1 MNIRIIRKAIS
12 LLIVDVIIIIGI
24 FVLQFR
30 TDSSI
35 IEKIGNLQLTFSQT
49 EDAEKGMILQN
60 KFRLTYNGI
69 NFYFDNQNPVTVVK
83 SDETKSSLTLES
95 WQKDDDLSYTLNFSD
110 DVKVTFNL
118 DSAEE
123 NSSLFINTVL
133 PAKIHSVFLPFN
145 YSSNIKIEQQE
156 NHSLV
161 LNNKN
166 NSWEL
171 QADSIDSGLFALSNK
186 KPKGIYSIYQEE
198 TKFTFDVLHD
208 SPLADLS
215 LFQKNIAALKVNL
228 ISSFKSNTNNAN
240 ISEQVIVSYIAAQ
253 AERGN
258 YSVAIDEIPS
268 SLKKSSKR
276 TYLSAPY
283 LNTLSDMNELLE
295 KSISDYE
302 SKISTNVNA
311 ESLDIF
317 TIHNISNYMA
327 IHSKPKD
334 VKSLLENTSKKDL
347 TNASISQVSG
357 ILQVYV
363 NLADLMPSYAKI
375 LEPILPSCIE
385 KITQA
390 CSYDNNKLTI
400 SENGTFLSVMQAVEI
415 GFAVMRYGIQINDNS
430 LQNAGYVLV
439 NSYLSENSSFDLRTL
454 ANLYPVIAY
463 DNWYYPHLQIIN
475 KDSDNIMWAW
485 TCARTISYEK
495 ESDDIL
501 NLTIDFPEGYT
512 HYVII
517 KGLPHFSTIYI
528 YDMAFRTDPRF
539 ETYNSSGYVYRQQSK
554 TLLLKSRH
562 KTRKENIR
570 FDFTEPEK
578 KKTTEQKNNNLKETE
593 GSITSDKTTESD
605 TSGNDTS
612 KNSVNKKIEQKEIS
626 NTQETNISNELSE
639 HKETNNESVESE

>member
-24 FVLQFR
+24 FILQFR

-35 IEKIGNLQLTFSQT
+35 IEKIGNLHLTFSQT

-60 KFRLTYNGI
+60 KFRLSYNGI
-69 NFYFDNQNPVTVVK
+69 NFYFDNQNPVTAAK
-83 SDETKSSLTLES
+83 NDETKSPLTLES

-110 DVKVTFNL
+110 DVKVTFSL
-118 DSAEE
+118 DSTEE
-123 NSSLFINTVL
+123 NASLIVNSEI
-133 PAKIHSVFLPFN
+133 PSKIQSIFLPYN

-156 NHSLV
+156 DDSLV
-161 LNNKN
+161 LNNKKD
-166 NSWEL
+166 SWEL
-171 QADSIDSGLFALSNK
+171 KADSIDAGLFALSSHK
-186 KPKGIYSIYQEE
+186 SHGFYSIYQEE
-198 TKFTFDVLHD
+198 KKFTFDVLHD

-215 LFQKNIAALKVNL
+215 LFQKNIAALKTNL
-228 ISSFKSNTNNAN
+228 ISSYKSNTNNAN
-240 ISEQVIVSYIAAQ
+240 VSEQVIVSYIAAQ

-347 TNASISQVSG
+347 TNASISQISG

-612 KNSVNKKIEQKEIS
+612 KNSVNTEIEQKEIS

>member
-35 IEKIGNLQLTFSQT
+35 IEKIGNLQFTFSQT
-49 EDAEKGMILQN
+49 EDAEKGMIPQN

-69 NFYFDNQNPVTVVK
+69 NFYFDNQNPVTAVK
-83 SDETKSSLTLES
+83 SDETKSPLTLVS
-95 WQKDDDLSYTLNFSD
+95 WQKNDDLSYTLNFTD
-110 DVKVTFNL
+110 DVKVTFKL
-118 DSAEE
+118 DSIEE
-123 NSSLFINTVL
+123 NASLFVDSEI
-133 PAKIHSVFLPFN
+133 PAQIKSIFLPFN
-145 YSSNIKIEQQE
+145 YSSNIKVQQQE
-156 NHSLV
+156 NNSLV
-161 LNNKN
+161 LNNKKD
-166 NSWEL
+166 SWEL
-171 QADSIDSGLFALSNK
+171 EADSVESGLFALSNQK
-186 KPKGIYSIYQEE
+186 SQGFYSIYQEE
-198 TKFTFDVLHD
+198 KKFTFDLLND

-215 LFQKNIAALKVNL
+215 LFQKNIAALKTNL
-228 ISSFKSNTNNAN
+228 ISSYKSNTNNAN

-253 AERGN
+253 AEKGN
-258 YSVAIDEIPS
+258 YSVAIEEIPS
-268 SLKKSSKR
+268 NLKKSSQR

-302 SKISTNVNA
+302 SKISANVNA
-311 ESLDIF
+311 DSLDIF
-317 TIHNISNYMA
+317 TIHNISNYMVV
-327 IHSKPKD
+327 HSKPND
-334 VKSLLENTSKKDL
+334 VKALLENSSTKDL

-363 NLADLMPSYAKI
+363 NLVDLMPSYAKI

-390 CSYDNNKLTI
+390 CSYDNGKLTI

-415 GFAVMRYGIQINDNS
+415 GFAVMRYGIQINNDS

-454 ANLYPVIAY
+454 ANLYPIIAY

-475 KDSDNIMWAW
+475 KNSDDLMWAW
-485 TCARTISYEK
+485 TCARTISYDK

-539 ETYNSSGYVYRQQSK
+539 ETYNSSGYVYKQKSK
-554 TLLLKSRH
+554 TLLLKSRQ

-570 FDFTEPEK
+570 FDFKEPEK
-578 KKTTEQKNNNLKETE
+578 KK
-593 GSITSDKTTESD
+593 SDKSKTQATFDPNKTNSTVNSTEKEESTTSEDNTSLNEQIKNDNDESSD
-605 TSGNDTS
+605 LAGLKD
-612 KNSVNKKIEQKEIS
+612 ES
-626 NTQETNISNELSE
+626 N
-639 HKETNNESVESE
+639 

>member
-30 TDSSI
+30 ADSSI

-49 EDAEKGMILQN
+49 EDVEKGMILQN

-69 NFYFDNQNPVTVVK
+69 NFYFDNQNPVTAVK
-83 SDETKSSLTLES
+83 SDETKVSLTLES
-95 WQKDDDLSYTLNFSD
+95 WQKDNDLSYTLNFSD
-110 DVKVTFNL
+110 DVKVTFEL
-118 DSAEE
+118 DSIEE
-123 NSSLFINTVL
+123 NASLFVNSIL
-133 PAKIHSVFLPFN
+133 PVKIKSIFLPFN
-145 YSSNIKIEQQE
+145 YSSNIKVEQQE

-161 LNNKN
+161 LNNKKD
-166 NSWEL
+166 SWEL
-171 QADSIDSGLFALSNK
+171 EADSVDSGLFALSNQK
-186 KPKGIYSIYQEE
+186 LQGIYSIYQED

-208 SPLADLS
+208 SPLADLT
-215 LFQKNIAALKVNL
+215 LFQKNIAALKTNL
-228 ISSFKSNTNNAN
+228 ISAYKSNTNNAN

-253 AERGN
+253 AEKGN
-258 YSVAIDEIPS
+258 YLVAIDEIPS
-268 SLKKSSKR
+268 GMKRSTQR

-302 SKISTNVNA
+302 SKISANVNA
-311 ESLDIF
+311 DSLDIF
-317 TIHNISNYMA
+317 TIHNISNYMVV
-327 IHSKPKD
+327 HSKPKD
-334 VKSLLENTSKKDL
+334 VKLLLENTSTKDL
-347 TNASISQVSG
+347 TNASISQISG

-363 NLADLMPSYAKI
+363 NLVDLMPSYAKI

-390 CSYDNNKLTI
+390 CSYDNGKLTI

-415 GFAVMRYGIQINDNS
+415 GFAVMRYGIHIDDDS

-454 ANLYPVIAY
+454 ANLYPIIAY

-475 KDSDNIMWAW
+475 NDSNNLLWAW
-485 TCARTISYEK
+485 TCARAISYDK
-495 ESDDIL
+495 ESDDVL
-501 NLTIDFPEGYT
+501 DLTIDFPEGYT
-512 HYVII
+512 HYVIM
-517 KGLPHFSTIYI
+517 KGLPQFSTIYI

-539 ETYNSSGYVYRQQSK
+539 ETYNSSGYVYKQKSK

-562 KTRKENIR
+562 KTRKESIR
-570 FDFTEPEK
+570 FDFKEPEK
-578 KKTTEQKNNNLKETE
+578 KK
-593 GSITSDKTTESD
+593 SDKSKTQATVDPNKTNSTVNSTEKEESTTSEDNTSLNEQRKNDNDESSD
-605 TSGNDTS
+605 LTGLKDA
-612 KNSVNKKIEQKEIS
+612 S
-626 NTQETNISNELSE
+626 N
-639 HKETNNESVESE
+639 

>member
-49 EDAEKGMILQN
+49 EDAEKGMIPQN

-69 NFYFDNQNPVTVVK
+69 NFYFDNQNPVTAVK
-83 SDETKSSLTLES
+83 SDETKSPLTLVS
-95 WQKDDDLSYTLNFSD
+95 WQKNDDLSYTLNFTD
-110 DVKVTFNL
+110 DVKVTFKL
-118 DSAEE
+118 DSIEE
-123 NSSLFINTVL
+123 NASLFVDSEI
-133 PAKIHSVFLPFN
+133 PAQIKSIFLPFN
-145 YSSNIKIEQQE
+145 YSSNIKVQQQE
-156 NHSLV
+156 NNSLV
-161 LNNKN
+161 LNNKKD
-166 NSWEL
+166 SWEL
-171 QADSIDSGLFALSNK
+171 EADSVESGLFALSNQK
-186 KPKGIYSIYQEE
+186 SQGFYSIYQEE
-198 TKFTFDVLHD
+198 KKFTFDLLND

-215 LFQKNIAALKVNL
+215 LFQKNIAALKTNL
-228 ISSFKSNTNNAN
+228 ISSYKSNTNNAN

-253 AERGN
+253 AEKGN
-258 YSVAIDEIPS
+258 YSVAIEEIPS
-268 SLKKSSKR
+268 NMKKSSQR

-283 LNTLSDMNELLE
+283 LNTLSEMNELLE

-302 SKISTNVNA
+302 SKISANVNA
-311 ESLDIF
+311 DSLDIF
-317 TIHNISNYMA
+317 TIHNISNYMVV
-327 IHSKPKD
+327 HSKPND
-334 VKSLLENTSKKDL
+334 VKALLENASTKDL

-363 NLADLMPSYAKI
+363 NLVDLMPSYAKI

-390 CSYDNNKLTI
+390 CSYDNGKLTI

-415 GFAVMRYGIQINDNS
+415 GFAVMRYGIQINNDS

-454 ANLYPVIAY
+454 ANLYPIIAY

-475 KDSDNIMWAW
+475 KNSDDLMWAW
-485 TCARTISYEK
+485 TCARTISYDK

-517 KGLPHFSTIYI
+517 KGIPHFSTIYI

-539 ETYNSSGYVYRQQSK
+539 ETYNSSGYVYKQKSK

-570 FDFTEPEK
+570 FVFKEPEK
-578 KKTTEQKNNNLKETE
+578 KK
-593 GSITSDKTTESD
+593 SDKSKTQATVDPNKTNSTVNSTEKEESTTSEDNTSLNEQIKNDNDESSD
-605 TSGNDTS
+605 LAGLKD
-612 KNSVNKKIEQKEIS
+612 ES
-626 NTQETNISNELSE
+626 N
-639 HKETNNESVESE
+639 

>member
-49 EDAEKGMILQN
+49 EDAEKGMIPQN

-69 NFYFDNQNPVTVVK
+69 NFYFDNQNPVTAVK
-83 SDETKSSLTLES
+83 SDETKSPLTLVS
-95 WQKDDDLSYTLNFSD
+95 WQKNDDLSYTLNFTD
-110 DVKVTFNL
+110 DVKVTFKL
-118 DSAEE
+118 DSIEE
-123 NSSLFINTVL
+123 NASLFVDSEI
-133 PAKIHSVFLPFN
+133 PAQIKSIFLPFN
-145 YSSNIKIEQQE
+145 YSSNIKVQQQE
-156 NHSLV
+156 NNSLV
-161 LNNKN
+161 LNNKKD
-166 NSWEL
+166 SWEL
-171 QADSIDSGLFALSNK
+171 EADSVESGLFALSNQK
-186 KPKGIYSIYQEE
+186 SQGFYSIYQEE
-198 TKFTFDVLHD
+198 KKFTFDLLND

-215 LFQKNIAALKVNL
+215 LFQKNIAALKTNL
-228 ISSFKSNTNNAN
+228 ISSYKSNTNNAN

-253 AERGN
+253 AEKGN
-258 YSVAIDEIPS
+258 YSVAIEEIPS
-268 SLKKSSKR
+268 NMKKSSQR

-283 LNTLSDMNELLE
+283 LNTLSEMNELLE

-302 SKISTNVNA
+302 SKISANVNA
-311 ESLDIF
+311 DSLDIF
-317 TIHNISNYMA
+317 TIHNISNYMVV
-327 IHSKPKD
+327 HSKPKD
-334 VKSLLENTSKKDL
+334 VKALLENASTKDL

-363 NLADLMPSYAKI
+363 NLVDLMPSYAKI

-390 CSYDNNKLTI
+390 CSYDNGKLTI

-415 GFAVMRYGIQINDNS
+415 GFAVMRYGIQINNDS

-454 ANLYPVIAY
+454 ANLYPIIAY

-475 KDSDNIMWAW
+475 KNSDDLMWAW
-485 TCARTISYEK
+485 TCARKISYDK

-539 ETYNSSGYVYRQQSK
+539 ETYNSSGYVYKQKSK

-570 FDFTEPEK
+570 FDFKEPEK
-578 KKTTEQKNNNLKETE
+578 KK
-593 GSITSDKTTESD
+593 SDKSKTQATVDPNKTNSTVNSTEKEESTTSEDNTSLNEQIKNDNDESSD
-605 TSGNDTS
+605 LAGLKD
-612 KNSVNKKIEQKEIS
+612 ES
-626 NTQETNISNELSE
+626 N
-639 HKETNNESVESE
+639 

>member
-123 NSSLFINTVL
+123 NSSLFINTIL

-240 ISEQVIVSYIAAQ
+240 ISEQVIVSSTAAQ
-253 AERGN
+253 AERGT

-302 SKISTNVNA
+302 SKISANTNA

-463 DNWYYPHLQIIN
+463 DNWYYVGMDL
-475 KDSDNIMWAW
+475 
-485 TCARTISYEK
+485 C
-495 ESDDIL
+495 
-501 NLTIDFPEGYT
+501 
-512 HYVII
+512 
-517 KGLPHFSTIYI
+517 
-528 YDMAFRTDPRF
+528 
-539 ETYNSSGYVYRQQSK
+539 
-554 TLLLKSRH
+554 
-562 KTRKENIR
+562 
-570 FDFTEPEK
+570 
-578 KKTTEQKNNNLKETE
+578 KNNFLRKR
-593 GSITSDKTTESD
+593 I
-605 TSGNDTS
+605 
-612 KNSVNKKIEQKEIS
+612 
-626 NTQETNISNELSE
+626 
-639 HKETNNESVESE
+639 

>member
-49 EDAEKGMILQN
+49 EDAEKGMIPQN

-69 NFYFDNQNPVTVVK
+69 NFYFDNQNPVTAVK
-83 SDETKSSLTLES
+83 SDETKSPLTLVS
-95 WQKDDDLSYTLNFSD
+95 WQKNDDLSYTLNFTD
-110 DVKVTFNL
+110 DVKVTFKL
-118 DSAEE
+118 DSIEE
-123 NSSLFINTVL
+123 NASLFVDSEI
-133 PAKIHSVFLPFN
+133 PAQIKSIFLPFN
-145 YSSNIKIEQQE
+145 YSSNIKVQQQE
-156 NHSLV
+156 NNSLV
-161 LNNKN
+161 LNNKKD
-166 NSWEL
+166 SWEL
-171 QADSIDSGLFALSNK
+171 EADSVESGLFALSNQK
-186 KPKGIYSIYQEE
+186 SQGFYSIYQEE
-198 TKFTFDVLHD
+198 KKFTFDLLND

-215 LFQKNIAALKVNL
+215 LFQKNIAALKTNL
-228 ISSFKSNTNNAN
+228 ISSYKSNTNNAN

-253 AERGN
+253 AEKGN
-258 YSVAIDEIPS
+258 YSVAIEEIPS
-268 SLKKSSKR
+268 NLKKSSQR

-283 LNTLSDMNELLE
+283 FNTLSDMNELLE

-302 SKISTNVNA
+302 SKISANVNA
-311 ESLDIF
+311 DSLDIF
-317 TIHNISNYMA
+317 TIHNISNYMVV
-327 IHSKPKD
+327 HSKPND
-334 VKSLLENTSKKDL
+334 VKALLENSSTKDL

-363 NLADLMPSYAKI
+363 NLVDLMPSYAKI

-390 CSYDNNKLTI
+390 CSYDNGKLTI

-415 GFAVMRYGIQINDNS
+415 GFAVMRYGIQINNDS

-454 ANLYPVIAY
+454 ANLYPIIAY

-475 KDSDNIMWAW
+475 KNSDDLMWAW
-485 TCARTISYEK
+485 TCARTISYDK

-517 KGLPHFSTIYI
+517 KGIPHFSTIYI

-539 ETYNSSGYVYRQQSK
+539 ETYNSSGYVYKQKSK

-570 FDFTEPEK
+570 FDFKEPEK
-578 KKTTEQKNNNLKETE
+578 KK
-593 GSITSDKTTESD
+593 SDKSKTQATVDPNKTNSTVNSTEKEESTTSEDNTSLNEQIKNDNDESSD
-605 TSGNDTS
+605 LAGLKD
-612 KNSVNKKIEQKEIS
+612 ES
-626 NTQETNISNELSE
+626 N
-639 HKETNNESVESE
+639 

>member
-35 IEKIGNLQLTFSQT
+35 IEKIGNLQFTFSQT
-49 EDAEKGMILQN
+49 EDAEKGMIPQN

-69 NFYFDNQNPVTVVK
+69 NFYFDNQNPVTAVK
-83 SDETKSSLTLES
+83 SDETKSPLTLVS
-95 WQKDDDLSYTLNFSD
+95 WQKNDDLSYTLNFTD
-110 DVKVTFNL
+110 DVKVTFKL
-118 DSAEE
+118 DSIEE
-123 NSSLFINTVL
+123 NASLFVDSEI
-133 PAKIHSVFLPFN
+133 PAQIKSIFLPFN
-145 YSSNIKIEQQE
+145 YSSNIKVQQQE
-156 NHSLV
+156 NNSLV
-161 LNNKN
+161 LNNKKD
-166 NSWEL
+166 SWEL
-171 QADSIDSGLFALSNK
+171 EADSVESGLFALSNQK
-186 KPKGIYSIYQEE
+186 SQGFYSIYQEE
-198 TKFTFDVLHD
+198 KKFTFDLLND

-215 LFQKNIAALKVNL
+215 LFQKNIAALKTNL
-228 ISSFKSNTNNAN
+228 ISSYKSNTNNAN

-253 AERGN
+253 AEKGN
-258 YSVAIDEIPS
+258 YSVAIEEIPS
-268 SLKKSSKR
+268 NMKKSSQR

-302 SKISTNVNA
+302 SKISANVNA
-311 ESLDIF
+311 DSLDIF
-317 TIHNISNYMA
+317 TIHNISNYMVV
-327 IHSKPKD
+327 HSKPND
-334 VKSLLENTSKKDL
+334 VKALLENSSTKDL

-363 NLADLMPSYAKI
+363 NLVDLMPSYAKI

-390 CSYDNNKLTI
+390 CSYDNGKLTI

-415 GFAVMRYGIQINDNS
+415 GFAVMRYGIQINNDS

-454 ANLYPVIAY
+454 ANLYPIIAY

-475 KDSDNIMWAW
+475 KNSDDLMWAW
-485 TCARTISYEK
+485 TCARTISYDK

-539 ETYNSSGYVYRQQSK
+539 ETYNSSGYVYKQKSK
-554 TLLLKSRH
+554 TLLLKSRQ

-570 FDFTEPEK
+570 FDFKEPEK
-578 KKTTEQKNNNLKETE
+578 KK
-593 GSITSDKTTESD
+593 SDKSKTQATFDPNKTNSTVNSTEKEESTTSEDNTSLNEQIKNDNDESSD
-605 TSGNDTS
+605 LAGLKD
-612 KNSVNKKIEQKEIS
+612 ES
-626 NTQETNISNELSE
+626 N
-639 HKETNNESVESE
+639 

>member
-12 LLIVDVIIIIGI
+12 LLIVDFIIIIGI
-24 FVLQFR
+24 FILQFR

-123 NSSLFINTVL
+123 NASLFVNTVL
-133 PAKIHSVFLPFN
+133 PSQIHSIFLPYN

-161 LNNKN
+161 LNNKKD
-166 NSWEL
+166 SWQLAAE
-171 QADSIDSGLFALSNK
+171 SVDSGLFALSNQK
-186 KPKGIYSIYQEE
+186 SQGLYSLYQEE
-198 TKFTFDVLHD
+198 TKFTFDILQD

-215 LFQKNIAALKVNL
+215 LFQKNIAALKTNL
-228 ISSFKSNTNNAN
+228 ISSYKSNTNNAN

-258 YSVAIDEIPS
+258 YSVAIEEIPS
-268 SLKKSSKR
+268 NLKKSSQR

-295 KSISDYE
+295 KTISDYE
-302 SKISTNVNA
+302 SKISANTNA

-327 IHSKPKD
+327 IHSNPKD
-334 VKSLLENTSKKDL
+334 VKSLLENTSLKDL

-363 NLADLMPSYAKI
+363 NLVDLIPSYAKL

-390 CSYDNNKLTI
+390 CSYDNEKLSI

-415 GFAVMRYGIQINDNS
+415 GFTVMRYGIQINDNS

-454 ANLYPVIAY
+454 ANLYPIIAY

-475 KDSDNIMWAW
+475 KDFDDFMWAW

-495 ESDDIL
+495 ESDNTL

-512 HYVII
+512 HYVIL
-517 KGLPHFSTIYI
+517 KGLPHFYTIYI

-539 ETYNSSGYVYRQQSK
+539 ETYNSSGYVYKQQSE

-570 FDFTEPEK
+570 FDFNELENKNTSEK
-578 KKTTEQKNNNLKETE
+578 KKEKLNETKTVKTSSEISSIESSQNTKSAETEQNNSLN
-593 GSITSDKTTESD
+593 
-605 TSGNDTS
+605 N
-612 KNSVNKKIEQKEIS
+612 
-626 NTQETNISNELSE
+626 QETSVDNENTKSE
-639 HKETNNESVESE
+639 N